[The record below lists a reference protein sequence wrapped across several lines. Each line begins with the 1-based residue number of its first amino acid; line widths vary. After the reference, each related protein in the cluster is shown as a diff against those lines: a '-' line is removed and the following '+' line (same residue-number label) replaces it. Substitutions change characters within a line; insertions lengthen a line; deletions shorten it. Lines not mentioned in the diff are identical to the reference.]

1 MKEIVDQFYDA
12 VRAGHVPALEALIAE
27 DFCLICPGQD
37 TVLSGV
43 YRGKSRFFE
52 AVLPKVFGC
61 VNPEEITFCADHR
74 IVFDGGE
81 VVVAMA
87 QNNGLALTGERYDQ
101 TYVHIFKVRD
111 GQIRAIIE
119 CFDSAL
125 ANRALWGATAALVP
139 DEPSALSSLQ
149 RFADA

>member
-1 MKEIVDQFYDA
+1 MSHIVDQFY
-12 VRAGHVPALEALIAE
+12 EAIRTGDTVLLDRVIAE
-27 DFCLICPGQD
+27 DFCLICPTQD
-37 TVLSGV
+37 HVLSGI
-43 YRGKSRFFE
+43 YEGKRRFFE
-52 AVLPKVFGC
+52 EVTPLVFGC

-87 QNNGLALTGERYDQ
+87 QNNGVALTGERYDQ

-111 GQIRAIIE
+111 GQIHALIE

-125 ANRALWGATAALVP
+125 ANKALWGGCDAVIPDTPAALSNL
-139 DEPSALSSLQ
+139 D
-149 RFADA
+149 RFEEA

>member
-1 MKEIVDQFYDA
+1 MSDIVDQFYDA
-12 VRAGHVPALEALIAE
+12 IRTGDTALLDRVIAE
-27 DFCLICPGQD
+27 DFCLICPTQD
-37 TVLSGV
+37 HVLSGI
-43 YRGKSRFFE
+43 YEGKQRFFE
-52 AVLPKVFGC
+52 EVTPLVFGC
-61 VNPEEITFCADHR
+61 VNPEEIIFCADHQV
-74 IVFDGGE
+74 VFDGGE

-87 QNNGLALTGERYDQ
+87 QNNGVALTGQRYDQ

-125 ANRALWGATAALVP
+125 ANSALWGSSDALVP
-139 DEPSALSSLQ
+139 DEPSALSNLH

>member
-1 MKEIVDQFYDA
+1 M
-12 VRAGHVPALEALIAE
+12 G
-27 DFCLICPGQD
+27 
-37 TVLSGV
+37 
-43 YRGKSRFFE
+43 
-52 AVLPKVFGC
+52 

-81 VVVAMA
+81 VVAMA

-101 TYVHIFKVRD
+101 THVHIFKVRD
-111 GQIRAIIE
+111 GHLAIIE

-139 DEPSALSSLQ
+139 DESSALSSLQ

>member
-1 MKEIVDQFYDA
+1 MSHIVDQFYEAIRTGDT
-12 VRAGHVPALEALIAE
+12 ALLDSVIAE
-27 DFCLICPGQD
+27 DFCLICPTQD
-37 TVLSGV
+37 HVLSGI
-43 YRGKSRFFE
+43 YEGKQRFFE
-52 AVLPKVFGC
+52 EVIQLVFGC

-101 TYVHIFKVRD
+101 IYIHIFKVRD

-125 ANRALWGATAALVP
+125 ANLALWGASAALVP
-139 DEPSALSSLQ
+139 DEPSALSSVQ

>member
-1 MKEIVDQFYDA
+1 MSDIVDQFYGAIRTGDTA
-12 VRAGHVPALEALIAE
+12 SLDRVIAE
-27 DFCLICPGQD
+27 DFCLICPTQD
-37 TVLSGV
+37 HVLSGI
-43 YRGKSRFFE
+43 YEGKQRFFE
-52 AVLPKVFGC
+52 EVTPLVFGC
-61 VNPEEITFCADHR
+61 VNPEEITFCANHR
-74 IVFDGGE
+74 VLCDGGE

-87 QNNGLALTGERYDQ
+87 QNDGVALTGERYDQ

-125 ANRALWGATAALVP
+125 ANRALWGSSDVLLP
-139 DEPSALSSLQ
+139 DEPSALSNLH

>member
-1 MKEIVDQFYDA
+1 MSGIIDEFYDA
-12 VRAGHVPALEALIAE
+12 ILTGDMASLDRVIAE
-27 DFCLICPGQD
+27 DFCLICPTQD
-37 TVLSGV
+37 HVLSGI
-43 YRGKSRFFE
+43 YEGKQRFCE
-52 AVLPKVFGC
+52 EVTPLVFGC
-61 VNPEEITFCADHR
+61 VNPEEITFCADHLV
-74 IVFDGGE
+74 VFDGGE

-87 QNNGLALTGERYDQ
+87 QNDGVALTGERYDQ

-125 ANRALWGATAALVP
+125 ANRALWGSSNLLVP
-139 DEPSALSSLQ
+139 DEPSALSNLH

>member
-1 MKEIVDQFYDA
+1 MSHIVDQFYDA
-12 VRAGHVPALEALIAE
+12 IRTGDTALLDSVIAE
-27 DFCLICPGQD
+27 DFFLICPTQEH
-37 TVLSGV
+37 VLSGI
-43 YRGKSRFFE
+43 YEGKQRFFE
-52 AVLPKVFGC
+52 EVTPLVFGC
-61 VNPEEITFCADHR
+61 ANPEEITFCADHR

-101 TYVHIFKVRD
+101 IYVHIFKVRD

-125 ANRALWGATAALVP
+125 ANRALWGASAALVP
-139 DEPSALSSLQ
+139 DEPSALSSLE

>member
-1 MKEIVDQFYDA
+1 MSHIVDQFYEAIRTGDT
-12 VRAGHVPALEALIAE
+12 ALLDSVIAE
-27 DFCLICPGQD
+27 DFCLICPTQD
-37 TVLSGV
+37 HVLSGI
-43 YRGKSRFFE
+43 YEGKQRFFE
-52 AVLPKVFGC
+52 EVTQLVFGC

-101 TYVHIFKVRD
+101 IYIHIFKVRD

-125 ANRALWGATAALVP
+125 ANLALWGASAALVP
-139 DEPSALSSLQ
+139 DEPSALSSVQ

>member
-1 MKEIVDQFYDA
+1 MSHIVDHFYEAIRTGDT
-12 VRAGHVPALEALIAE
+12 ALLDSVIAD
-27 DFCLICPGQD
+27 DFCLICPTQD
-37 TVLSGV
+37 HVLSGI
-43 YRGKSRFFE
+43 YEGKQRFFE
-52 AVLPKVFGC
+52 DVTPLVFGC

-87 QNNGLALTGERYDQ
+87 QNNGVALTGERYDQ
-101 TYVHIFKVRD
+101 TYVHIFKVRN

-125 ANRALWGATAALVP
+125 ANRALWGASDALVP
-139 DEPSALSSLQ
+139 DEPSALSNLQ